1 MRISTAGRYALRA
14 LLDLAL
20 YGQDGPV
27 LRQEITSRSEIS
39 GEYIAQLFRPLARAG
54 LVRSVMGPGGGYQL
68 ARPAG
73 EITVLEILEAVEG
86 PLAAVHCVL
95 KEDAQGSPGS
105 LPCPRLETC
114 AAHVLWARLTRV
126 ITEYLDSVTLAE
138 VCALA
143 RQLESQTG
151 AGCED
156 ALATWLQVLPAG
168 PNCPPEYA
176 I

>member
-1 MRISTAGRYALRA
+1 MKVTTAGRYALRA

-20 YGQDGPV
+20 YGQAGPV

-68 ARPAG
+68 ARPAAQ
-73 EITVLEILEAVEG
+73 ITVLEILQAVEG

-95 KEDAQGSPGS
+95 NEGSQDSQGSQ
-105 LPCPRLETC
+105 PCPRVETC
-114 AAHVLWARLTRV
+114 AAHVLWARLTAV
-126 ITEYLDSVTLAE
+126 ITTYLDSVTLAE

-143 RQLESQTG
+143 RQLESQPG
-151 AGCED
+151 AGCQD
-156 ALATWLQVLPAG
+156 GLSIWMQALPAG
-168 PNCPPEYA
+168 PACPPEFA